1 MKENP
6 LAIDALR
13 QQSRVLVLRRLND
26 SVALDAPEVL
36 GRCEKDCR
44 AGRAVDRA
52 GDDPALELRN
62 EDDASVLE
70 APLLALDAVGRG
82 KQRLRVDRPA
92 VDPVAGSGDRE
103 VRQTGQV
110 LDAREENGRAVELS
124 CSGVERGVDR
134 IRPVLRSQDPAASSS
149 SAAPCT
155 ASVDSAP

>member
-1 MKENP
+1 MKEDP
-6 LAIDALR
+6 LSIDPMR
-13 QQSRVLVLRRLND
+13 QQRGVLVLRRLND

-36 GRCEKDCR
+36 GRCEKDGR

-92 VDPVAGSGDRE
+92 VNPVAGSGDRK
-103 VRQTGQV
+103 VRETGQV
-110 LDAREENGRAVELS
+110 LDAREKNGRTVEPS
-124 CSGVERGVDR
+124 CGV
-134 IRPVLRSQDPAASSS
+134 
-149 SAAPCT
+149 
-155 ASVDSAP
+155 